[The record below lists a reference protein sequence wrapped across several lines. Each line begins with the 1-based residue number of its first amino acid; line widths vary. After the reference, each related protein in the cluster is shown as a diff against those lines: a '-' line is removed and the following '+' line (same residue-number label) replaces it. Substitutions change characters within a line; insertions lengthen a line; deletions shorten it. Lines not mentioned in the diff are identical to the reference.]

1 MTRAEINQ
9 PVPFNF
15 NFRAWYI
22 LWSPVSGGACA
33 LQQEAE
39 WLLITLYLVPRAL
52 HPSSIRHTRT
62 ADIRGGLPGRTGSH
76 YCWTWRYDLRGC
88 FRNRCAPAFDIVTV
102 EGEGCS
108 AAGWE
113 EMSEGDSGL
122 KTDGISADVGIC
134 PCFFVD
140 RCFKLIQYSTIMI
153 LPKFVKTFWQ
163 RTTTDNLLF

>member
-1 MTRAEINQ
+1 MKMITIIDSMCSYVYNWSLCRWSRVTGAEINQ

-52 HPSSIRHTRT
+52 HPSSIRQTRT
-62 ADIRGGLPGRTGSH
+62 ADSRGGLPGRTGSR
-76 YCWTWRYDLRGC
+76 YCWTWRYTLRGC

-113 EMSEGDSGL
+113 EMSEGDSGR
-122 KTDGISADVGIC
+122 KTDGISADEGSVR
-134 PCFFVD
+134 VSS
-140 RCFKLIQYSTIMI
+140 LIRV
-153 LPKFVKTFWQ
+153 L
-163 RTTTDNLLF
+163 N